1 MLSAPGFN
9 DRIKQVII
17 LLLLALMIYL
27 VLQELSVFFPGL
39 LAAITLYILSRNS
52 YFQLVYQHKWR
63 KGWTAGMYL
72 FGFFIMTALLVYLTF
87 VLIEKRIEPFLSDPA
102 TMLAKAQAAIDE
114 IQQRTGISLVEE
126 DTLTGLQKKLVD
138 FIPSLI
144 NDTGMLLANLAI
156 MLFILYY
163 MLVHGKEMESFF
175 ARIIPLRQSNITVLA
190 AETKRL
196 VRASALGIPIIS
208 LIQGVVATIG
218 YAIFGVNEYIIWGFL
233 TGVFAFFPVVGTL
246 IVWVPLVL
254 YMYASGDTW
263 NATGL
268 FFYSLIVTGNID
280 YLSRITL
287 LTRLG
292 HVHPIVTVLGVIVGL
307 GLFGFIGLIFG
318 PLLVNYII
326 VLFRIYL
333 QEFTDKNSVDM
344 PGGKNNQADQSSK
357 PPGK

>member
-1 MLSAPGFN
+1 MAAEPGFN
-9 DRIKQVII
+9 NRIKQIVI
-17 LLLLALMIYL
+17 LLLLGLMIYL
-27 VLQELSVFFPGL
+27 VIKELYVFFPGL
-39 LAAITLYILSRNS
+39 LGAITLYILSRNS
-52 YFQLVYQHKWR
+52 YFQLVYHRKWR

-72 FGFFIMTALLVYLTF
+72 LGYLFLTALLVYLTF
-87 VLIEKRIEPFLSDPA
+87 ALIEKRIEPFLSDPA
-102 TMLAKAQAAIDE
+102 TMLAKAQAALNDM
-114 IQQRTGISLVEE
+114 QQKMGITVIEE
-126 DTLTGLQKKLVD
+126 DTLTGLQNKLVD

-156 MLFILYY
+156 MLFMLYY
-163 MLVHGKEMESFF
+163 MLVHGTEMEGFF
-175 ARIIPLRQSNITVLA
+175 GRIIPLKHSNITVLA

-208 LIQGVVATIG
+208 IIQGVTATIG
-218 YAIFGVNEYIIWGFL
+218 YAIFGVQEYVIWGFL

-254 YMYASGDTW
+254 FMYASGNTW

-268 FFYSLIVTGNID
+268 FIYSLVVTGNID

-287 LTRLG
+287 LKKLG
-292 HVHPIVTVLGVIVGL
+292 HVHPVVTVLGVIVGM

-326 VLFRIYL
+326 VVFRIYM
-333 QEFTDKNSVDM
+333 QEFTNKDEPVKET
-344 PGGKNNQADQSSK
+344 G
-357 PPGK
+357 